1 MAGGGPLVSGTLRSS
16 SAKALAEVPIVYIHY
31 KTVMPGTRKSHAKPA
46 TSDKQGPPLTAQ
58 SLLSSLSLL
67 FSFPLSPRRRPTAP
81 LCGHWVLC
89 VGKLSF
95 LPLSLSSS
103 QLWRGAPL
111 ILELKRCRFLSVPR
125 DKGHQYESV
134 FALLGFLEPNVLYQ
148 FVEGYEIY
156 VTSLGKVSGSG
167 SVGLQVLVL

>member
-58 SLLSSLSLL
+58 SLLSSL
-67 FSFPLSPRRRPTAP
+67 PLSPRLRPTAP

-148 FVEGYEIY
+148 FVEGYEICHF
-156 VTSLGKVSGSG
+156 SGKGIRFWFSWAAGSG
-167 SVGLQVLVL
+167 SIGM